1 MVAKLK
7 LSQSNKEAVVAG
19 LLKIGGSMLLRV
31 DALKRGAAWLVLLGL
46 VVTVEYGQG
55 IHRVRIA

>member
-19 LLKIGGSMLLRV
+19 LLKIGGSMLLKEERP
-31 DALKRGAAWLVLLGL
+31 GSSFWGL
-46 VVTVEYGQG
+46 S
-55 IHRVRIA
+55 